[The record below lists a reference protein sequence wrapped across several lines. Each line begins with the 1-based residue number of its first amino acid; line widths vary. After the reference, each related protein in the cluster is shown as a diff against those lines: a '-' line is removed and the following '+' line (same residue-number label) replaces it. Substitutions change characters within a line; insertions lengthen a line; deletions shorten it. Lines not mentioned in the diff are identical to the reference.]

1 MVSIYRQDT
10 SFICSI
16 DYLFSIVKP
25 LNNYLYIL
33 LNDRFH
39 NITFKTIEFDLN
51 NVYDEV
57 STSSSHNKI
66 EKAFSIRKNAFVILN
81 CSLR

>member
-16 DYLFSIVKP
+16 DFFSIVEI
-25 LNNYLYIL
+25 LNNHQYIL
-33 LNDRFH
+33 LNDKFH

-51 NVYDEV
+51 NEYNEV
-57 STSSSHNKI
+57 LTP
-66 EKAFSIRKNAFVILN
+66 
-81 CSLR
+81 